1 MKKIF
6 ITLLLLLLVI
16 FVTACNNISKITE
29 TTEANATVIW
39 FVPQFRSVDELV
51 YWVEN
56 AESFDDFEEW
66 YQPVN
71 WIRQN
76 GSMLTVE
83 EVSGV
88 FLLPTASMHFTHP
101 LSLHPNS
108 FSINYNFRSED
119 GNDGIS
125 ISIYLT
131 GLDRANQSLEQAV
144 ENFRIRHDYI
154 NTSIE
159 STTLDALQYAIF
171 AYGIQGASAFSEKI
185 SLDKTNLYYLM
196 FTYGPR
202 VFFEIDGMHI
212 EIRFSIRNPDSP
224 LASIR
229 DGWDNSYLDMF
240 QFISRPIRVG
250 GRPMEP
256 ITPPIGVP
264 DVTLNGVSIEF
275 DVDPIIV
282 NDRTMV
288 PFRAIFEALEMEVEW
303 NSHAGIATGMR
314 RGLRIEIPIG
324 HDIAFV
330 NGDEVDLDV
339 PAMIYNDRTMV
350 PLRFVAEATGANVEW
365 DEDTQTVLI
374 STN

>member
-1 MKKIF
+1 MKKILF
-6 ITLLLLLLVI
+6 ITLLLLILLTI
-16 FVTACNNISKITE
+16 TACNNISNIPR
-29 TTEANATVIW
+29 TTEAIALTPIESGRT
-39 FVPQFRSVDELV
+39 FRRSVDELI
-51 YWVEN
+51 
-56 AESFDDFEEW
+56 
-66 YQPVN
+66 N
-71 WIRQN
+71 WIETADAEYMDYDMKDFLELIRQRDSIITIDEISGEFALSSVTVYAEGEAVHYHFDN
-76 GSMLTVE
+76 GHDRIFIRIFLTQFGEINQPLGEAVADLAE
-83 EVSGV
+83 RNFSG
-88 FLLPTASMHFTHP
+88 ASVQIEQ
-101 LSLHPNS
+101 LESVQYISL
-108 FSINYNFRSED
+108 IED
-119 GNDGIS
+119 VQN
-125 ISIYLT
+125 
-131 GLDRANQSLEQAV
+131 V
-144 ENFRIRHDYI
+144 
-154 NTSIE
+154 SIE
-159 STTLDALQYAIF
+159 RMALEI
-171 AYGIQGASAFSEKI
+171 
-185 SLDKTNLYYLM
+185 TNLYY
-196 FTYGPR
+196 FHGATGTR
-202 VFFEIDGMHI
+202 VFFEIDGIHI
-212 EIRFSIRNPDSP
+212 SVSFQIRNPESP
-224 LASIR
+224 LYSVNTT
-229 DGWDNSYLDMF
+229 WDNSYLDMF